1 MGTGAIT
8 QYFDTAQVTLYAFWI
23 FFFGLIY
30 YLRKEDKREGYPLL
44 TGDADGTAEGYPPI
58 PAPKTFLLRDGTSVQ
73 APRAGR
79 PEVEYKATAPGFLT
93 GAPSDP
99 IGNPLLSASGPAGY
113 ALRADKPELTWHN
126 DQNRLAPLRVATDHV
141 FDEYSPNPIG
151 FDVVGF
157 DGIVGGTVTDVWV
170 DREESLIRYIE
181 VKIPAG
187 TSVLV
192 PNPLVRVKES
202 TKQVLLAS
210 VTGKQIG
217 EAPTIAS
224 PDQITWREED
234 QIQAYFAS
242 GQLFAT
248 PARRESLI

>member
-8 QYFDTAQVTLYAFWI
+8 QYIDTAQVTLYVFWV

-30 YLRKEDKREGYPLL
+30 YLRKEDKREGYPMI
-44 TGDADGTAEGYPPI
+44 TGDADGTAIGFPPL

-73 APRAGR
+73 APREGR
-79 PEVEYKATAPGFLT
+79 PEVDYKATAAGYLT

-113 ALRADKPELTWHN
+113 SLRADKPELTWHN
-126 DQNRLAPLRVATDHV
+126 DQNRLAPLRVATDHS
-141 FDEYSPNPIG
+141 FDENSPNPIG
-151 FDVVGF
+151 FEAVGF
-157 DGIVGGTVTDVWV
+157 DGIVGGSVKDVWV
-170 DREESLIRYIE
+170 DREESVIRYYE
-181 VKIPAG
+181 VTVAG
-187 TSVLV
+187 GKSVFV
-192 PNPLVRVKES
+192 PVALVRVNES
-202 TKQVLLAS
+202 ANQILLAS

-234 QIQAYFAS
+234 QTQAYFAS
-242 GQLFAT
+242 GQLFAI
-248 PARRESLI
+248 PSRRESLI